1 MMRTT
6 KKDGHIAAGHDKAFM
21 PAKVSRGLTGNKCN
35 MVDVAPPYEY
45 MPLKE
50 HGVVKNFKDEDGNV
64 KIAPANMKCQK
75 IKVGKIGRNVTLGGI
90 IPYMEDDYDAK
101 KKLAIKELERH
112 NALV

>member
-1 MMRTT
+1 
-6 KKDGHIAAGHDKAFM
+6 
-21 PAKVSRGLTGNKCN
+21 
-35 MVDVAPPYEY
+35 
-45 MPLKE
+45 
-50 HGVVKNFKDEDGNV
+50 V

-112 NALV
+112 NKLV